1 MLSDVSG
8 IRAELGDK
16 PTEGGSEGSLR
27 RVQVLRCYCCSHPIR
42 HSTFISTFFCL
53 ILYSFRLTGDVE
65 KLLKE
70 HRENQDLVR
79 SIGASHYQIVFP
91 VQLRHREKMG
101 ISTREIGATK
111 VRSQIL
117 SFDKTKQ
124 NKFKKKS
131 TSSKSKLYKNKM
143 NYFVN
148 ATITKHK
155 RPCWAFKKLTHQNLN
170 ICAFLNSLPVCVG
183 LCTCAPHSRL

>member
-53 ILYSFRLTGDVE
+53 ILYSFWRTGDVE

-111 VRSQIL
+111 VRSQIM

-124 NKFKKKS
+124 KTFRHHRNLKK
-131 TSSKSKLYKNKM
+131 NRPVRNQ
-143 NYFVN
+143 NYLK
-148 ATITKHK
+148 TK
-155 RPCWAFKKLTHQNLN
+155 WIISLTPQKQNIN
-170 ICAFLNSLPVCVG
+170 VPVG
-183 LCTCAPHSRL
+183 LSKN

>member
-1 MLSDVSG
+1 M
-8 IRAELGDK
+8 
-16 PTEGGSEGSLR
+16 
-27 RVQVLRCYCCSHPIR
+27 
-42 HSTFISTFFCL
+42 
-53 ILYSFRLTGDVE
+53 E

-124 NKFKKKS
+124 KTFRHHRNLKKKS
-131 TSSKSKLYKNKM
+131 TSSKSKLFKNKM

-155 RPCWAFKKLTHQNLN
+155 RPCRAFKKLTHQNLN